1 MPAIPKNTPYRNK
14 KMRQLASECTE
25 CMGCGAICE
34 PGSIVGAH
42 SNRQQD
48 GKGMGTKAHDL
59 LAYLCPTCHRY
70 VDGDGDKEVRHNF
83 FLQAVYNTVLWLLK
97 NGHLKT

>member
-14 KMRQLASECTE
+14 KMRKLASECTE